1 MIDAVEQ
8 LKYISDKL
16 SFLSSKVERDN
27 SQGLYN
33 INKVSEDIF
42 LHLLN
47 CSFNYNL
54 EDANRILHSD
64 FPAIDL
70 IDHYNKLVVQVTS
83 TLTTQKIYNSI
94 SKLRLEDISSYK
106 LKMCYISKKSEFL
119 KNIQEKGLSKSDLI
133 EIESI

>member
-1 MIDAVEQ
+1 MIDEVEQ

-16 SFLSSKVERDN
+16 AFLSSKVERDN

-33 INKVSEDIF
+33 INKVSENIF

-54 EDANRILHSD
+54 EDANRVLYSD

-70 IDHYNKLVVQVTS
+70 IDHSNNLVVQVTS

-94 SKLRLEDISSYK
+94 KLRELENKKIASY
-106 LKMCYISKKSEFL
+106 EL
-119 KNIQEKGLSKSDLI
+119 KNVLYS
-133 EIESI
+133 